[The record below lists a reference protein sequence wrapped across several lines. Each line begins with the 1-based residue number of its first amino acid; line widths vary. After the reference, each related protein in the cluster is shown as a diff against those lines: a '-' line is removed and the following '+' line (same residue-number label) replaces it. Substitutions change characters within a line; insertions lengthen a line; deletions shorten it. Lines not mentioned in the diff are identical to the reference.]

1 VALLVRSCGLF
12 LVGFFSLKISFKC
25 ERESPLIP
33 GMNFRK
39 NLVTKSCAQV
49 QTFALSNIETG
60 VERVT
65 NKALALETS
74 VLHPRRGSFPVL
86 KPLPADC
93 LRSAFRH
100 RL

>member
-1 VALLVRSCGLF
+1 LKVALLVRSCGLF

-25 ERESPLIP
+25 ERESLLIP

-74 VLHPRRGSFPVL
+74 VLHTKARQFSRFETSPS
-86 KPLPADC
+86 
-93 LRSAFRH
+93 
-100 RL
+100 